1 MRMCAT
7 EDVYVRKALTMI
19 RQLWY
24 CIMQSVML
32 SVTLLLG
39 FSFTAVPF
47 VTERLN
53 KKTVLLERRLRGRV
67 SEGEMRNNR
76 NIVCH
81 QSIQLHDDILLSAE
95 SSD

>member
-19 RQLWY
+19 QQLWY

-76 NIVCH
+76 NIVRH